1 MDWLL
6 QQAQTASPFV
16 SVFCLTAAGV
26 LYRQHIKDQATIL
39 SIANS
44 SNEAMAKAAVA
55 IEGLTGVIRQS
66 LEKRGRR

>member
-16 SVFCLTAAGV
+16 AVFCLMALGV
-26 LYRQHIKDQATIL
+26 LYRQHIKDQATI
-39 SIANS
+39 I
-44 SNEAMAKAAVA
+44 AMAKSAGEAITKSAVA
-55 IEGLTGVIRQS
+55 IEGLTGMIRQS